1 MTVKELEEALATI
14 KNKDMEV
21 LLDGYYDSPVN
32 GYYVTQKD
40 ETDVLMLSKLNVQP
54 RIKD

>member
-1 MTVKELEEALATI
+1 MTVKELEEVIATI

-21 LLDGYYDSPVN
+21 LSDGFCDSPVN
-32 GYYVTQKD
+32 GYYVTQKN

>member
-1 MTVKELEEALATI
+1 MTVKELEEVFATI

-32 GYYVTQKD
+32 GYYITQKN
-40 ETDVLMLSKLNVQP
+40 ETDVLVISRLNVQP